1 LWEQCV
7 TAELLVSAPDAEL
20 IFDQI
25 ADALVETGY
34 AVLPLALPP
43 SITEAM
49 FLRIASFEDEVFQAA
64 GVGRAEEFQLNPF
77 VRKDEIRWLSNQDP
91 VEASYLAWMEQL
103 RLGLNKRLFMGL
115 FDYEAHFSRYCEGA
129 FYKKHVDAFKG
140 RTNRVLSTVFYLNPG
155 WALADG
161 GHLLMYSDEQGA
173 SLEPIAR
180 VTPLMGSVVV
190 FLSDRFP
197 HEVTAANRLRY
208 SIAGWFRVNASLG
221 PHIDPPR

>member
-1 LWEQCV
+1 V
-7 TAELLVSAPDAEL
+7 TAELLVAAPDAEL

-34 AVLPLALPP
+34 VVLPLALPP
-43 SITEAM
+43 SIAEAL
-49 FLRIASFEDEVFQAA
+49 FLRIASFEDQVFQAA
-64 GVGRAEEFQLNPF
+64 GVGRADEFQLNPF
-77 VRKDEIRWLSNQDP
+77 VRKDEIRWLSQQDP

-103 RLGLNKRLFMGL
+103 RLGLNRRLFMGL
-115 FDYEAHFSRYCEGA
+115 FDYEAHFSRYTEGA

-161 GHLLMYSDEQGA
+161 GQLLMYADEQ
-173 SLEPIAR
+173 SSDPEVLSTPIAKIA
-180 VTPLMGSVVV
+180 PLMGSLVV

-197 HEVTAANRLRY
+197 HEVTAASRLRY
-208 SIAGWFRVNASLG
+208 SIAGWFRVNGSLG
-221 PHIDPPR
+221 QQIDPPR

>member
-1 LWEQCV
+1 MA
-7 TAELLVSAPDAEL
+7 AELLVAAPDAEL

-34 AVLPLALPP
+34 VVLPLALPP
-43 SITEAM
+43 SIAEAL

-64 GVGRAEEFQLNPF
+64 GVGRADEFQLNPF
-77 VRKDEIRWLSNQDP
+77 VRKDEIRWLSQQDP

-103 RLGLNKRLFMGL
+103 RRGLNRRLFMGL
-115 FDYEAHFSRYCEGA
+115 FDYEAHFSRYTEGA

-161 GHLLMYSDEQGA
+161 GQLLMYSDTLQP
-173 SLEPIAR
+173 SVEPISKIA
-180 VTPLMGSVVV
+180 PLMGSLVV

-197 HEVTAANRLRY
+197 HEVTAASRLRY
-208 SIAGWFRVNASLG
+208 SIAGWFRVNATLG
-221 PHIDPPR
+221 AHIDPPR

>member
-1 LWEQCV
+1 M
-7 TAELLVSAPDAEL
+7 TAELLVSAPDTEL
-20 IFDQI
+20 VFDQI

-34 AVLPLALPP
+34 VVVPLALPP
-43 SITEAM
+43 NISEAL
-49 FLRIASFEDEVFQAA
+49 FLRIASFENAGFQAA

-77 VRKDEIRWLSNQDP
+77 VRKDEIRWLSVNDP
-91 VEASYLAWMEQL
+91 VEASYLAWMEHL
-103 RLGLNKRLFMGL
+103 RVGLNRRLFMGL

-161 GHLLMYSDEQGA
+161 GHLLMYSDENEAQDE
-173 SLEPIAR
+173 LIAR
-180 VTPLMGSVVV
+180 ITPLMGSLVV

-197 HEVTAANRLRY
+197 HEVTAAHRLRY
-208 SIAGWFRVNASLG
+208 SIAGWFRVNGSLG

>member
-1 LWEQCV
+1 M
-7 TAELLVSAPDAEL
+7 TAELLVAAPDTEL
-20 IFDQI
+20 VFDQI
-25 ADALVETGY
+25 ADALVATGY

-43 SITEAM
+43 AIAETM
-49 FLRIASFEDEVFQAA
+49 FLRIASFEDAGFQAA
-64 GVGRAEEFQLNPF
+64 GVGRADEFLVNPF
-77 VRKDEIRWLSNQDP
+77 VRKDEIRWLSQQDP
-91 VEASYLAWMEQL
+91 VEAAYLAWMEQL
-103 RLGLNKRLFMGL
+103 RLGLNRRLFMGL
-115 FDYEAHFSRYCEGA
+115 FDYEAHFSRYTEGA

-161 GHLLMYSDEQGA
+161 GHLLMYSDDQAA

-180 VTPLMGSVVV
+180 ITPLMGSLVV

-197 HEVTAANRLRY
+197 HEVTAASRLRY
-208 SIAGWFRVNASLG
+208 SVAGWFRVNGSLG